1 MKKNT
6 PWEDSQIR
14 YALLLEGVN
23 DLIRNTTRLAETY
36 ETTNM
41 DFAQLIYENG
51 LYELMKKADQ
61 LKTYERSFELM
72 YYSMKG
78 QVEQLKHLREVLQ
91 LFLIKDPINIPIN

>member
-1 MKKNT
+1 MNKNT
-6 PWEDSQIR
+6 KWEESQNR

-36 ETTNM
+36 ETTNV

-51 LYELMKKADQ
+51 LYELMKKAEQ
-61 LKTYERSFELM
+61 LKTYERSFEFM

-91 LFLIKDPINIPIN
+91 VCMIRDPCNISSN